1 MKKTTNYSKR
11 NYLFIVVLVTV
22 MMMTLPALA
31 QRGDDTDRL
40 SKNGKAVGVVGGVEI
55 VLEYG
60 RPNVK
65 DRVIWGDLVPYDKV
79 WRTGA
84 NEANNISFSADV
96 KIEGKAL
103 AKGTYALFTIPGAE
117 KWIIIFNKVTK
128 QNGASDYD
136 ESEDVLRVEVVPTSG
151 SHVEEMTFNFEGSSL
166 VLTWE
171 KLKVSFDIAA
181 VS

>member
-11 NYLFIVVLVTV
+11 SFLFIVVLVTV

-40 SKNGKAVGVVGGVEI
+40 SKNGKAVGVIDGVEI

-60 RPNVK
+60 RPKVK
-65 DRVIWGDLVPYDKV
+65 DREIWGGLVPYDKV
-79 WRTGA
+79 WRTGSD
-84 NEANNISFSADV
+84 EATTISLSADV
-96 KIEGKAL
+96 KIEGKTL
-103 AKGTYALFTIPGAE
+103 SKGKYALFTIPGAE
-117 KWIIIFNKVTK
+117 KWIFIFNKVAK
-128 QNGASDYD
+128 QGGAFGYD
-136 ESEDVLRVEVVPTSG
+136 ESEDVLRVEVVPLSG
-151 SHVEEMTFNFEGSSL
+151 THVEEMTFVIEGSSV

-171 KLKVSFDIAA
+171 KLTVAFNIAA

>member
-1 MKKTTNYSKR
+1 MKTKTNYSKK

-40 SKNGKAVGVVGGVEI
+40 SKNGKAVGVIDGVEI

-60 RPNVK
+60 RPKVK

-84 NEANNISFSADV
+84 NEANTISFSVDV
-96 KIEGKAL
+96 KIEGKVL
-103 AKGTYALFTIPGAE
+103 AKGEYSLFSIPGSE
-117 KWIIIFNKVTK
+117 KWIFIFNKVAK
-128 QNGASDYD
+128 QSGTFGYD
-136 ESEDVLRVEVVPTSG
+136 ESEDALRVEVVPVS
-151 SHVEEMTFNFEGSSL
+151 SPHVEEMTFSIEGSSI

>member
-40 SKNGKAVGVVGGVEI
+40 SKNGKVEGVIDGVEI

-60 RPNVK
+60 RPKVK

-84 NEANNISFSADV
+84 NEANTISFSADV

-103 AKGTYALFTIPGAE
+103 PKGEYALFTIPSAE
-117 KWIIIFNKVTK
+117 KWIFIFNKVAK
-128 QNGASDYD
+128 QWGSMQYD
-136 ESEDVLRVEVVPTSG
+136 EAQDSLRVKVKPTS
-151 SHVEEMTFNFEGSSL
+151 SDHVEEMTFHIHGNQV
-166 VLTWE
+166 VLHWE
-171 KLKVSFDIAA
+171 KLSVAFIIKS
-181 VS
+181 